1 LLLNLVFIDDFVDA
15 EKGFQFQI
23 IVVERFAFI
32 EEYLSTGTIVTGHSK
47 SGEHILDVFRIIF
60 HMIWAEVLSMAVG
73 SKTIEELPPATW
85 ILALGD
91 FEAIK
96 ATGIA
101 LEHGL
106 WDIIDCMSVE
116 EEARCGIFVFADF
129 QGDEFATWSSSVIND
144 TVDDKVCAMPSVL
157 TRQMRNLGLIVVNET
172 FEFICRNSEWNAD
185 FLIADGDLLTSLN
198 RQSEIADTWW
208 LAEKRCRCVWLSN
221 SS

>member
-1 LLLNLVFIDDFVDA
+1 MRGHQRRGKTLFIIRSFYTLTPSPSPSPSFPSLSSPSLLSLLSSHWLGLLLNLVFIDDFVDA

-23 IVVERFAFI
+23 IVVEIFAFI

-60 HMIWAEVLSMAVG
+60 HMICAEVLSMAVG

-106 WDIIDCMSVE
+106 WDIIDCMSVK
-116 EEARCGIFVFADF
+116 EEARC
-129 QGDEFATWSSSVIND
+129 
-144 TVDDKVCAMPSVL
+144 
-157 TRQMRNLGLIVVNET
+157 
-172 FEFICRNSEWNAD
+172 
-185 FLIADGDLLTSLN
+185 
-198 RQSEIADTWW
+198 
-208 LAEKRCRCVWLSN
+208 
-221 SS
+221 